1 MVDSNNCWFEN
12 INESELSE
20 ILTQYNHG
28 KNRRYIVD
36 KTKSYFDA
44 LNKLWNSFN
53 KLIQNNS
60 DGRVKDSS
68 LFKQLILKIL
78 SDKEKMDLCKSR
90 ELLKIIK
97 LSPKVMNH
105 DTLRNLGYNPDDIS
119 AEIEIKSQSEHTE
132 LENEFRRYKSP
143 GIKPTAL
150 IKKLCRFLYVVRSNL
165 MHGEKTP
172 FGPDTKKVERDKSVC
187 NAVIPILEL
196 LFEYLCDYPSNYLC
210 IYGTLAP
217 EKVNNDVLKN
227 ISGSWLDCKIKGDI
241 FEKNGLPF
249 FNWNLTSTPIK
260 AQLFTSE
267 ELRKYQN
274 KIDNF
279 EGKLYNRILIPTQV
293 NDQVRIAFIY
303 SENDQEY

>member
-1 MVDSNNCWFEN
+1 
-12 INESELSE
+12 
-20 ILTQYNHG
+20 
-28 KNRRYIVD
+28 
-36 KTKSYFDA
+36 
-44 LNKLWNSFN
+44 
-53 KLIQNNS
+53 
-60 DGRVKDSS
+60 
-68 LFKQLILKIL
+68 
-78 SDKEKMDLCKSR
+78 
-90 ELLKIIK
+90 
-97 LSPKVMNH
+97 
-105 DTLRNLGYNPDDIS
+105 
-119 AEIEIKSQSEHTE
+119 
-132 LENEFRRYKSP
+132 
-143 GIKPTAL
+143 
-150 IKKLCRFLYVVRSNL
+150 